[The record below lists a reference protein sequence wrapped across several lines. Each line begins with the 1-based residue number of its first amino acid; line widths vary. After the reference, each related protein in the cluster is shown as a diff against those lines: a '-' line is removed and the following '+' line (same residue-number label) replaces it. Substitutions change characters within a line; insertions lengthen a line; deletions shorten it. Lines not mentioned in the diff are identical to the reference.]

1 MATELRKRLTR
12 WTVTVTKMR
21 EILTLIHSGLHL
33 HSRSRKSAIDYFPV
47 YFVSSSVE
55 L

>member
-1 MATELRKRLTR
+1 MATELPKRLTR
-12 WTVTVTKMR
+12 CTVAKMR